1 MAKPNGGCGLGAGKL
16 NEADFEL
23 DGDLPHSGTLLAC
36 VPFMGKWQQVFHLR
50 GGESALSGL

>member
-23 DGDLPHSGTLLAC
+23 DGDLPHQL
-36 VPFMGKWQQVFHLR
+36 HY
-50 GGESALSGL
+50 

>member
-36 VPFMGKWQQVFHLR
+36 VPFMGKWQQVF
-50 GGESALSGL
+50 GQ